1 MIYGIHGIG
10 RMGAFSWLW
19 VRPFE
24 WFESLTTNGLPTP
37 IPPPFA
43 LREPQDRPF
52 ESLRTGPSRASG
64 QALRE
69 PQDRPF
75 ESLRTGPSRASG
87 QALREPQD
95 RPFERPF
102 ESLRTGPSRASGQAL
117 REPQDRPFESLR
129 TGPSRAS
136 GQALREPQD
145 RPFESLRTGSGRT
158 GRDGEIPALAGNA
171 FLDYIN
177 GLDPSP
183 TDARKGAMLYSLLAD
198 RRHFGEDFHA

>member
-37 IPPPFA
+37 V
-43 LREPQDRPF
+43 R
-52 ESLRTGPSRASG
+52 
-64 QALRE
+64 
-69 PQDRPF
+69 
-75 ESLRTGPSRASG
+75 
-87 QALREPQD
+87 
-95 RPFERPF
+95 
-102 ESLRTGPSRASGQAL
+102 PSRASGQAL

-145 RPFESLRTGSGRT
+145 RPFESLRTGPQDRPFESLRT
-158 GRDGEIPALAGNA
+158 GPFESLRTGPSRASGQALREPQDRPFESLRTGPSRASGQA
-171 FLDYIN
+171 QEGRGGMARFLLWR
-177 GLDPSP
+177 GMPSWII
-183 TDARKGAMLYSLLAD
+183 
-198 RRHFGEDFHA
+198 

>member
-19 VRPFE
+19 VRLFE

-37 IPPPFA
+37 
-43 LREPQDRPF
+43 R
-52 ESLRTGPSRASG
+52 S
-64 QALRE
+64 
-69 PQDRPF
+69 
-75 ESLRTGPSRASG
+75 
-87 QALREPQD
+87 
-95 RPFERPF
+95 PF

-145 RPFESLRTGSGRT
+145 RPFESLRTGPGRT